1 MDYSILES
9 DENTL
14 KNEKYKIYFFIKSDL
29 NDFLQI
35 ARKAYK
41 ISVDNA
47 LNRFES
53 YK

>member
-1 MDYSILES
+1 MLS
-9 DENTL
+9 DDFL
-14 KNEKYKIYFFIKSDL
+14 KNEKHKIYFFIKSDL

-53 YK
+53 YQ